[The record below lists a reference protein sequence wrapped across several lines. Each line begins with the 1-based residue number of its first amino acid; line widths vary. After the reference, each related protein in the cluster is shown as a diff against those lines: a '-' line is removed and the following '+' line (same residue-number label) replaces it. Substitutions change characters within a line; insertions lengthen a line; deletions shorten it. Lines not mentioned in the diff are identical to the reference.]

1 MVGNGVKGDH
11 SIPLIKIYVFESLNF
26 ALRLQTKVIKH
37 IKFLRN
43 FALLIGVIS
52 VLKKKM
58 EITLLNY

>member
-11 SIPLIKIYVFESLNF
+11 NIPLIKIYVFESLNF

-37 IKFLRN
+37 IKFSRN

-52 VLKKKM
+52 VLKKKKWK
-58 EITLLNY
+58 